1 MMKTKIFASGA
12 MAVLAMGLFG
22 GVAAQPARDDGKAP
36 VLKMEGAKIVPD
48 QYIVVM
54 KKSAKNSSD
63 AIRERAKALGG
74 EILYV
79 YRAALNGFSIRISPD
94 GLAKLRE
101 LPGIDYIEPDVEN
114 ILFTAQTPAVPG
126 LDRSSERLFPLD
138 NTYNYSEDGTDV
150 HAYVVDTGIR
160 ATNTDFGGRVTGGVT
175 MIMDGNGTN
184 DCQGHGTNV
193 AGIVGG
199 TQFGIAKNVA
209 LHPVRVFNCAGGGAT
224 TAVVVAAVD
233 WITVNAVHPAVAN
246 MSLGG
251 GIQPALDTAVANSI
265 ASGITYTL
273 AAGNNN
279 GDACMISPA
288 NVPTGITVGN
298 VNPADDRRRVVSATN
313 GSNWGTC
320 LDLFAPGVGIQAAGF
335 ASDTATST
343 FSGTSQAA
351 PHVAG
356 TAAKYLQFHTAATPA
371 QVWAAIHAVDNV
383 TGTPGWAGIIDPNG
397 SVNELLNWREH
408 TDGQHNGDPHITT
421 VNGVNYDFQSGG
433 EFVALRDGMFE
444 LQTRQTPVA
453 TASPIFNPHTGLTS
467 CVSVN
472 TAAAVR
478 VGKHRISYQPERG
491 RSGAPLMQVRIDGA
505 VTALPLSGINLPGG
519 GRVASL
525 SGGVLVE
532 TPDGAQV
539 TLLPN
544 FWGAPNNIWYLN
556 VGVAHT
562 QATEGTMGA
571 VPAGS
576 WLPRL
581 SDGSSMGSLPGSLS
595 QRQGDLHGTFAKSWR
610 VTDATTLFDYAT
622 GTSTASFTNSN
633 WPPASGNCTL
643 GQRPPVIK
651 PVPEAV
657 AQRLCTPVRDKAQNA
672 NCIADVVAT
681 GNRGF
686 AKAYIV
692 SQRVTDGLRRKT
704 RDNRYA
710 KGQGKAD

>member
-1 MMKTKIFASGA
+1 VQFCEEVSMAKTNIITSSA
-12 MAVLAMGLFG
+12 MAVLAIGLFG
-22 GVAAQPARDDGKAP
+22 GVAAQPVLEDGKAP
-36 VLKMEGAKIVPD
+36 ILKMEGAKIVPD

-54 KKSAKNSSD
+54 KKGAQVSSEVMRD
-63 AIRERAKALGG
+63 RAKALGG
-74 EILYV
+74 EILYE
-79 YRAALNGFSIRISPD
+79 YRAALNGFSIRIAPD

-126 LDRSSERLFPLD
+126 LDRSSERLLPLD
-138 NTYNYSEDGTDV
+138 NTYNFSEDGTGV
-150 HAYVVDTGIR
+150 HVYVIDTGIR
-160 ATNTDFGGRVTGGVT
+160 ATNTEFGGRVTGGVT
-175 MIMDGNGTN
+175 QIMDGNGTN

-199 TQFGIAKNVA
+199 TQFGVAKNVA

-233 WITVNAVHPAVAN
+233 WVTTNAVHPAVAN

-251 GIQPALDTAVANSI
+251 VLQPALDTAVGNSI

-273 AAGNNN
+273 AAGNGNV
-279 GDACMISPA
+279 DACTNSPG
-288 NVPTGITVGN
+288 NVPAGITVGN
-298 VNPADDRRRVVSATN
+298 VNPADDRRRLVSPTN
-313 GSNWGTC
+313 GSNWGPC

-371 QVWAAIHAVDNV
+371 AIHAVDNV

-397 SVNELLNWREH
+397 SVNELLHWGESS
-408 TDGQHNGDPHITT
+408 DGQHNGDPHINT

-478 VGKHRISYQPERG
+478 VGKHRISYQAERG
-491 RSGAPLMQVRIDGA
+491 RTGAPLMQVRIDGA
-505 VTALPLSGINLPGG
+505 ATALPPGGINLSGG
-519 GRVASL
+519 GHVVSL
-525 SGGVLVE
+525 GGGVLVE

-539 TLLPN
+539 SLLPN

-571 VPAGS
+571 VPTGS

-581 SDGSSMGSLPGSLS
+581 SDGTSIGPLPGSLA
-595 QRQGDLHGTFAKSWR
+595 QRQADLHGTFAKSWR

-622 GTSTASFTNSN
+622 GTSTASFTNRD
-633 WPPASGNCTL
+633 WPPEGGNCTL
-643 GQRPPVIK
+643 GPRPPIIR

-657 AQRLCTPVRDKAQNA
+657 AQRLCIPVRDKAQNA
-672 NCIADVVAT
+672 NCVADVVAT

-686 AKAYIV
+686 AKAYAV
-692 SQRVTDGLRRKT
+692 SQRVADGLRRKT
-704 RDNRYA
+704 RDNR
-710 KGQGKAD
+710 